1 MKLLISSIQLS
12 FIWILLPDFVM
23 IPSMEL
29 MEQKELIEK
38 QLEEKDYPA
47 LKESLQAHPAEI
59 AELMNQL
66 DPEDR
71 TLIFRLLSKDIAV
84 EVFEHIDSNV
94 QSEILSGF
102 HDAKLIGIVDAMS
115 PDDRA
120 RLIDEL
126 PALVVKKL
134 RMTMTPQEW
143 NATSTLLGYAEDTAG
158 RMMTPEFVDLKD
170 HMTVREA
177 LKRIRRIGKD
187 SETIYYLY
195 VTDVTRHLLGAVSL
209 RRIVLSESDMMIR
222 DIMDSEVIKVSTDDD
237 QEAVAGVVKDYD
249 FLAVPVVDKESRLV
263 GIITVDDIID
273 VMEEEATEDILK
285 SSGVAVAEKG
295 YFESSL
301 LNNFSKRIGWL
312 VLLLIM
318 NTLSG
323 TIILANK
330 ELLATIV
337 ALSAFMPI
345 LIGTGGNTG
354 SQSATVVIRG
364 LAVGEIEVKNAM
376 RILFREILLGVMIGL
391 LLGAGA
397 TLWAYWLQGDWMVS
411 IIVGLSFVFVMTV
424 STTLGTFLPFV
435 VKRIG
440 FDPAL
445 IATPL
450 ITTTIDVTSL
460 LIYFKIAA
468 LLIGVNL

>member
-1 MKLLISSIQLS
+1 M
-12 FIWILLPDFVM
+12 PDFVM
-23 IPSMEL
+23 IPFMEL
-29 MEQKELIEK
+29 IEQKELIEK

-47 LKESLQAHPAEI
+47 LKENLQAHPAEI
-59 AELMNQL
+59 AELMNEL
-66 DPEDR
+66 DPENR
-71 TLIFRLLSKDIAV
+71 TLIFRLLNKDIAV
-84 EVFEHIDSNV
+84 DVFEHIESTV

-102 HDAKLIGIVDAMS
+102 HDAKLIGIVNDMS

-134 RMTMTPQEW
+134 RMRMTPEEW

-170 HMTVREA
+170 HMTVNDA

-222 DIMDSEVIKVSTDDD
+222 DIMDTDVIKVSTDHD
-237 QEAVAGVVKDYD
+237 QEAVARIIRDYD

-263 GIITVDDIID
+263 GIVTVDDIID
-273 VMEEEATEDILK
+273 VMEEEATEDIFK
-285 SSGVAVAEKG
+285 GSGVAVAERG

-301 LNNFSKRIGWL
+301 VNNFSKRIGWL

-323 TIILANK
+323 TIILGHK
-330 ELLATIV
+330 KLIEGLV
-337 ALSAFMPI
+337 VLSAFIPI

-354 SQSATVVIRG
+354 SQSSTVVIRG
-364 LAVGEIEVKNAM
+364 LAVGEIEVSGAM
-376 RILFREILLGVMIGL
+376 RILFREIFLGVMIGL
-391 LLGAGA
+391 LLGTGA
-397 TLWAYWLQGDWMVS
+397 MLWAYWLQGNWAVALV
-411 IIVGLSFVFVMTV
+411 VGLSFVFVMTV
-424 STTLGTFLPFV
+424 ATTLGTFLPFV

-445 IATPL
+445 VATPL
-450 ITTTIDVTSL
+450 ITTTIDVTAL
-460 LIYFKIAA
+460 LIYFMIAGQ
-468 LLIGVNL
+468 LLGPGL

>member
-1 MKLLISSIQLS
+1 
-12 FIWILLPDFVM
+12 
-23 IPSMEL
+23 
-29 MEQKELIEK
+29 
-38 QLEEKDYPA
+38 
-47 LKESLQAHPAEI
+47 
-59 AELMNQL
+59 
-66 DPEDR
+66 
-71 TLIFRLLSKDIAV
+71 
-84 EVFEHIDSNV
+84 
-94 QSEILSGF
+94 
-102 HDAKLIGIVDAMS
+102 
-115 PDDRA
+115 
-120 RLIDEL
+120 
-126 PALVVKKL
+126 
-134 RMTMTPQEW
+134 
-143 NATSTLLGYAEDTAG
+143 
-158 RMMTPEFVDLKD
+158 
-170 HMTVREA
+170 
-177 LKRIRRIGKD
+177 
-187 SETIYYLY
+187 
-195 VTDVTRHLLGAVSL
+195 
-209 RRIVLSESDMMIR
+209 
-222 DIMDSEVIKVSTDDD
+222 
-237 QEAVAGVVKDYD
+237 
-249 FLAVPVVDKESRLV
+249 
-263 GIITVDDIID
+263 
-273 VMEEEATEDILK
+273 
-285 SSGVAVAEKG
+285 
-295 YFESSL
+295 
-301 LNNFSKRIGWL
+301 
-312 VLLLIM
+312 M
-318 NTLSG
+318 NTLSE